1 MNFVH
6 RANVERILQQH
17 GMMSVERVQMND
29 GRSSTTTTN
38 KKNKKVTLDRV
49 LRRVI
54 DVHWLRACPDK
65 PLCELCMGRVAVTT
79 CLSCDQ
85 KSVSEEYFH
94 TKDRAVAK
102 TKKMKADGKE
112 SGGSGGSG
120 GRGGGSSGGASTT
133 TTKLTAS
140 GLSVSMDPKSSE
152 LLESYERN
160 LSERTVVNLCF
171 QCDRHLHR
179 MSTKLGKCVNIFCF
193 LTTTFHY
200 KNIYRTVK
208 FLHIFNF
215 FSLDTLFLFSFR
227 NSSISR

>member
-1 MNFVH
+1 MWDSILLLYFLTPLFIFSCSFLNYIHTQYMNFVH
-6 RANVERILQQH
+6 RVNVERILQQH

-29 GRSSTTTTN
+29 GSSSRNTN
-38 KKNKKVTLDRV
+38 KTNKKVTLDRV

-85 KSVSEEYFH
+85 RSVSEEYFH
-94 TKDRAVAK
+94 TKNRAVAK
-102 TKKMKADGKE
+102 TKKMQADGKE
-112 SGGSGGSG
+112 SDG
-120 GRGGGSSGGASTT
+120 GRGYRSS

-160 LSERTVVNLCF
+160 LSERKVVNLCF

-179 MSTKLGKCVNIFCF
+179 MSTKLGVFCV
-193 LTTTFHY
+193 LWKKKEMY
-200 KNIYRTVK
+200 
-208 FLHIFNF
+208 
-215 FSLDTLFLFSFR
+215 
-227 NSSISR
+227 

>member
-6 RANVERILQQH
+6 RVNVERILQQH

-29 GRSSTTTTN
+29 GSSSRNTN
-38 KKNKKVTLDRV
+38 KTNKKVTLDRV

-85 KSVSEEYFH
+85 RSVSEEYFH
-94 TKDRAVAK
+94 TKNRAVAK
-102 TKKMKADGKE
+102 TKKMQADGKE
-112 SGGSGGSG
+112 SDG
-120 GRGGGSSGGASTT
+120 GRSYRSS

-160 LSERTVVNLCF
+160 LSERNVVNLCF

-179 MSTKLGKCVNIFCF
+179 MSTKLGVCVLCF
-193 LTTTFHY
+193 VGKKKMY
-200 KNIYRTVK
+200 
-208 FLHIFNF
+208 
-215 FSLDTLFLFSFR
+215 
-227 NSSISR
+227 